1 MACIQLDPSLIQD
14 AQTVCSPQ
22 VENKRGLHFELWSK
36 YGPLLSFWVGVVLKG
51 HHFHVSHVNQ
61 ILRMV

>member
-22 VENKRGLHFELWSK
+22 VENKPGLHFELWSK
-36 YGPLLSFWVGVVLKG
+36 YGLLLSFWVGLV
-51 HHFHVSHVNQ
+51 
-61 ILRMV
+61 